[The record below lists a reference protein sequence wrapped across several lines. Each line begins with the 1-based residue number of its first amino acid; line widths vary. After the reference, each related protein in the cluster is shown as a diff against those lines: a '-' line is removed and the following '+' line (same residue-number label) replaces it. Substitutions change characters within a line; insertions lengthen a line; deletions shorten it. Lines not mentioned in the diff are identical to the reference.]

1 LIGVPATAQGVPS
14 GQPVVLWQVLFEQVD
29 GQGSQ
34 AVLRFLAPQI
44 AREGGSVGYDAARE
58 DMDWLCETHGLP
70 LAALPY
76 VRADSAVVEMTDRAL
91 PRGQVDPEATRFFEV
106 YSLADGTCAVDAF

>member
-1 LIGVPATAQGVPS
+1 VA
-14 GQPVVLWQVLFEQVD
+14 LWQVLLERVE
-29 GQGSQ
+29 GQGNQ

-44 AREGGSVGYDAARE
+44 ARDGGTVDFDMAQI

-76 VRADSAVVEMTDRAL
+76 AQADSIVIAMLDRPVLRGVTD
-91 PRGQVDPEATRFFEV
+91 VEATRYFEI
-106 YSLADGTCAVDAF
+106 YSVREGACAAQSF